1 LLWVCVRAGGSLAP
15 WAWLGHL
22 RWLSVSFV
30 FELGGA
36 GGALLDELCDAFEG
50 RFGRRPEAAA
60 RAPGRVNLIGEHTDY
75 NEGWV
80 LPCAI
85 DRATVAAVARR
96 SDGRVRVLAC
106 DLDEEA
112 EFDVA
117 ALLLQRGFVDYV
129 QGVVFALAGRG
140 VAVPGFDLA
149 LASDV
154 PRESGLSSS
163 AALEVAVVTAL
174 DSLLGLELD
183 AVERAWLAHRAES
196 GFVGVAC
203 GIMDQFASALGQR
216 DRALRLDCRHLA
228 LEPVPLPPDLR
239 LLLAE
244 SGVKRALVAGA
255 YGDRRAECEAAFEAA
270 AEAGVPAHGAR
281 ALRDLSE
288 RDLPALERVLEPLLL
303 RRARHVILENA
314 RVHGVCEALGRGDL
328 SRVGALLDE
337 GMRSLRDDFEVS
349 TPELD
354 HLCRRAEGHPAVYGS
369 RLTGA
374 GFGGCTLHLVPADAA
389 EDVASWIADGF
400 EARFGRRPPVHN
412 VVASDGAQHIEP

>member
-1 LLWVCVRAGGSLAP
+1 MLTK
-15 WAWLGHL
+15 
-22 RWLSVSFV
+22 
-30 FELGGA
+30 
-36 GGALLDELCDAFEG
+36 LCDAFEA
-50 RFGRRPEAAA
+50 RYGRRPEVAA

-85 DRATVAAVARR
+85 DRATAAVVARR

-106 DLDEEA
+106 DLDQEA
-112 EFDVA
+112 EFAAVA
-117 ALLLQRGFVDYV
+117 PRRQGGFVDYV

-174 DSLLGLELD
+174 NSLLGLELD
-183 AVERAWLAHRAES
+183 AVERAHVAHRAES

-203 GIMDQFASALGQR
+203 GIMDPFASALGRR
-216 DRALRLDCRHLA
+216 DRALLLDCRHLA
-228 LEPVPLPPDLR
+228 LEPVSLPGDLG
-239 LLLAE
+239 LLVVE
-244 SGVKRALVAGA
+244 SGVTRALVAGA
-255 YGDRRAECEAAFEAA
+255 YGDRRAECQAAFEAA
-270 AEAGVPAHGAR
+270 ALAGVAPPGAR
-281 ALRDLSE
+281 ALRDLGE
-288 RDLPALERVLEPLLL
+288 GDLPALERVLEPLLL
-303 RRARHVILENA
+303 RRARHVIRENA
-314 RVHGVCEALGRGDL
+314 RVHGVCDALGRGDL
-328 SRVGALLDE
+328 SRVGALLGE

-354 HLCRRAEGHPAVYGS
+354 HLCERAEGHPEVYGS

-374 GFGGCTLHLVPADAA
+374 GFGGCTLHLVPAKAA

-400 EARFGRRPPVHN
+400 EARFGRRPPVHR
-412 VVASDGAQHIEP
+412 VMASDGAHRVNL

>member
-1 LLWVCVRAGGSLAP
+1 M
-15 WAWLGHL
+15 
-22 RWLSVSFV
+22 
-30 FELGGA
+30 
-36 GGALLDELCDAFEG
+36 
-50 RFGRRPEAAA
+50 
-60 RAPGRVNLIGEHTDY
+60 
-75 NEGWV
+75 

-85 DRATVAAVARR
+85 DRATVAVVARR

-112 EFDVA
+112 EFDA
-117 ALLLQRGFVDYV
+117 AAPRPQGGFVDYV

-163 AALEVAVVTAL
+163 AALEVALVTAL
-174 DSLLGLELD
+174 DSLLSLDLD
-183 AVERAWLAHRAES
+183 AVERAQLAHRAEN

-203 GIMDQFASALGQR
+203 GIMDQFASALGRR
-216 DRALRLDCRHLA
+216 DHALLLDCRHLA

-239 LLLAE
+239 VLLVE

-255 YGDRRAECEAAFEAA
+255 YGDRRAECEAALEAA
-270 AEAGVPAHGAR
+270 AGAAVSPPGAR
-281 ALRDLSE
+281 ALRDLGE
-288 RDLPALERVLEPLLL
+288 QDLPALERALEPLLL
-303 RRARHVILENA
+303 RRVRHVIRENA

-328 SRVGALLDE
+328 ACVGALLAE

-354 HLCRRAEGHPAVYGS
+354 HLCERADHHPAVYGS

-374 GFGGCTLHLVPADAA
+374 GFGGCTLHLVRVEAA
-389 EDVASWIADGF
+389 EEVASFIADGF
-400 EARFGRRPPVHN
+400 EARFGRRPRVHS
-412 VVASDGAQHIEP
+412 VVASDGAQPIEL